1 MDGGMGIGD
10 GDGQW
15 GMGTSWG
22 SPNAACYQGGSAGTT
37 GGMAATCEALPGEDF
52 GGEEMEM

>member
-1 MDGGMGIGD
+1 MGIGD

-15 GMGTSWG
+15 GMGTSWD

-37 GGMAATCEALPGEDF
+37 GGGMAATCEALPGEDF